1 LDEAVRPSNG
11 HSRSNAL
18 QRSFS
23 SFPGSWQGAA
33 LLLLR
38 AVVGAT
44 AAIQGGSYLA
54 DIAGPTVATWALGL
68 LAIASGMALIAGFL
82 TPASGAIAGLATVL
96 IAATWT
102 PTLASSLLIDRVAA
116 LFVIADA
123 TAVALLG
130 PGAHSID
137 AYFFGRREIIIPH
150 ESQSR

>member
-1 LDEAVRPSNG
+1 VGPFDHRTP
-11 HSRSNAL
+11 HQRSDGL

-23 SFPGSWQGAA
+23 SFPGSWQGAG

-38 AVVGAT
+38 VVVGGA
-44 AAIQGGSYLA
+44 AAIQGGSYLTN
-54 DIAGPTVATWALGL
+54 IAEPTAATWALGL
-68 LAIASGMALIAGFL
+68 LAIASGIALVAGFL

-102 PTLASSLLIDRVAA
+102 PTLASSLVIDRVAA

-137 AYFFGRREIIIPH
+137 AYFFGHREIILPH
-150 ESQSR
+150 DSHSH